1 MRFVILRAE
10 HPRDLPI
17 QRSCVAVRGMRTRGC
32 VPEWPNGADCKSAV
46 FRLRWFESI
55 RTHYYF
61 AEVFCKTSESLLLQL
76 DAAKTCA
83 RFGPSRQKSC
93 GNSSVDRAL
102 AFQAG
107 GRGFES
113 RFPLL
118 CCFSSVVERIL
129 GKDEVPSST
138 LGSSSN
144 RVANA
149 NSGPQSQIIRLVN
162 GQTLAD
168 LF

>member
-1 MRFVILRAE
+1 MNIE
-10 HPRDLPI
+10 NI
-17 QRSCVAVRGMRTRGC
+17 GC
-32 VPEWPNGADCKSAV
+32 VPEWPNGADCKSAG
-46 FRLRWFESI
+46 FHLRWFESI
-55 RTHYYF
+55 RTHYAFGNKF
-61 AEVFCKTSESLLLQL
+61 APTERPALIKATCSSAFPTNEDLRGPKIKVETEFCGK
-76 DAAKTCA
+76 
-83 RFGPSRQKSC
+83 SR

-138 LGSSSN
+138 LGSSSLAFGNKIAKVYTAPLN
-144 RVANA
+144 RRATCTSA
-149 NSGPQSQIIRLVN
+149 LPKK
-162 GQTLAD
+162 
-168 LF
+168 